1 MGIFSRI
8 SYSGHTGIIWRYNWM
23 YPTNNIIFGCVWK
36 WGNVTFWWGKPW
48 NFEGFP
54 NFPHASICIQV
65 YIVYTH
71 TYGGLISHWGPQSI
85 GHVVHGEWKPM
96 LLGHSN
102 FGKCPYD
109 EHDEQHTV
117 YRIQSNYQYWYVCTD
132 LLLIQ
137 RILTALFSPSLW
149 STPG

>member
-1 MGIFSRI
+1 MAVCENEETSHFDEESHGILRCS
-8 SYSGHTGIIWRYNWM
+8 
-23 YPTNNIIFGCVWK
+23 
-36 WGNVTFWWGKPW
+36 
-48 NFEGFP
+48 P

-117 YRIQSNYQYWYVCTD
+117 YRIQSNYQY
-132 LLLIQ
+132 
-137 RILTALFSPSLW
+137 
-149 STPG
+149 